1 MLLFSELKLPREPLP
16 LNPLSTYPSA
26 RFVQSRSRKHVRK
39 HVRSVAKYHPRAFLP
54 LDLKHRPPIP
64 IIVTRITT
72 AAMMTFKLCRRVR
85 RFLRARIQSQRS
97 RSGRCAN
104 GRTRMTLLAW
114 HRKERR
120 PRAKGKP
127 QLKDRL
133 GQKRILKVS
142 SLFIGDRTAHLC

>member
-1 MLLFSELKLPREPLP
+1 MLLYSELELPPEPIL

-26 RFVQSRSRKHVRK
+26 RFVQSRSRKHVR
-39 HVRSVAKYHPRAFLP
+39 SVAKYHPRAFLP
-54 LDLKHRPPIP
+54 LELEHRPPIP
-64 IIVTRITT
+64 IIVTPITI
-72 AAMMTFKLCRRVR
+72 AAMMTFILCRRVR
-85 RFLRARIQSQRS
+85 RSLRAKIQSQRS
-97 RSGRCAN
+97 RSERCAN

-127 QLKDRL
+127 QLKDQL
-133 GQKRILKVS
+133 GQKRVLKVS

>member
-1 MLLFSELKLPREPLP
+1 MLLYSELKLPQEPLP

-26 RFVQSRSRKHVRK
+26 RFVQSRSRE

-54 LDLKHRPPIP
+54 LDLEHRPPIP
-64 IIVTRITT
+64 IIVTRITI

-104 GRTRMTLLAW
+104 GRMRMTLLAW

-120 PRAKGKP
+120 LRAKGEP
-127 QLKDRL
+127 QLKNQL

-142 SLFIGDRTAHLC
+142 SLFIGDRIAHLC